1 MEQDFIRTSYNDILS
16 RTIRSNLPIDQ
27 QEVIIRSYANAMN
40 DMQSLF
46 LPDTR
51 PIVPPTDE
59 QIEAERA
66 RLRTISNTETVS
78 RGIAG
83 SAVAGGLVAGG
94 IAAARGT
101 GLQASL
107 QAGVTGAVTG
117 AGVGAGVGTLGAL
130 SGGASAIPAIVA
142 GVAAGVQQG
151 LTTKPI
157 MPPPDTLKIIQQEQQ
172 SKKGTLRPKFI
183 VPSTSILEKSQSEI
197 QADFDE
203 FAMFDFVIPSS
214 EGTEGNNK
222 NNPLKRS
229 DYLTEQLRLNGG
241 GIELDVPF
249 GELDLATKTT
259 INEVMVGP
267 ELPEMTFENSVYN
280 LSEFETTPYDPNDD
294 RLQIEAL
301 NPYKYYS
308 RVEPFDI
315 SRSVL
320 YSKVP

>member
-1 MEQDFIRTSYNDILS
+1 
-16 RTIRSNLPIDQ
+16 
-27 QEVIIRSYANAMN
+27 MN
-40 DMQSLF
+40 F
-46 LPDTR
+46 
-51 PIVPPTDE
+51 
-59 QIEAERA
+59 
-66 RLRTISNTETVS
+66 
-78 RGIAG
+78 
-83 SAVAGGLVAGG
+83 
-94 IAAARGT
+94 

-117 AGVGAGVGTLGAL
+117 AGLGAGIGATQAI
-130 SGGASAIPAIVA
+130 SGAASAIPAIVA

-157 MPPPDTLKIIQQEQQ
+157 LPPPDTLKVIQQEQQ
-172 SKKGTLRPKFI
+172 AKKGTLRPKFI

-249 GELDLATKTT
+249 GELDLATKAT
-259 INEVMVGP
+259 ISQVMVGP

-280 LSEFETTPYDPNDD
+280 LSEFEVTPYDPNDD